1 VDLAGRRRARC
12 RARPRSLR
20 SAAPPAHSSSPER
33 RDAIRPGL
41 RCSKLWRHLG
51 QIVIGSSTLRVCLAE
66 AQGAGQEHHSWG
78 DPPVTG
84 SIVSETVLIMLSM
97 ANVVAIISVLS
108 TAVVAITI
116 PFINAR
122 LERRRLAWQSK
133 QAQVDELRRFLD
145 DATLRIQEATV
156 VLWEI
161 LDVPFP
167 QGPPRTMERLATMER
182 STFSEDELSRIGA
195 LADRYERKFQEITQ
209 DKTRLDL
216 RLGPDDSVTRAH
228 AEVTRQLLAFR
239 PRTSAFSDLAKGAT
253 TVTVSWS
260 LEQLE
265 ILAHLR
271 ETLAGEVRAFFGWVR
286 PA

>member
-1 VDLAGRRRARC
+1 LRVAEGLGAELDPVRFDQLLRQLTPPPQNGATLFGPACAARSYGGTWGRSSSGVRLCECFSR
-12 RARPRSLR
+12 RPRERGR
-20 SAAPPAHSSSPER
+20 SITPRETPPR
-33 RDAIRPGL
+33 
-41 RCSKLWRHLG
+41 
-51 QIVIGSSTLRVCLAE
+51 
-66 AQGAGQEHHSWG
+66 
-78 DPPVTG
+78 VTG

-108 TAVVAITI
+108 TAVVAVAI

>member
-33 RDAIRPGL
+33 RDAIRLGL

-108 TAVVAITI
+108 TALVAIAI

-122 LERRRLAWQSK
+122 LERRRLAWRSK

-156 VLWEI
+156 ALSGRSLTCHSRRGHLGLW
-161 LDVPFP
+161 
-167 QGPPRTMERLATMER
+167 
-182 STFSEDELSRIGA
+182 
-195 LADRYERKFQEITQ
+195 
-209 DKTRLDL
+209 
-216 RLGPDDSVTRAH
+216 SV
-228 AEVTRQLLAFR
+228 
-239 PRTSAFSDLAKGAT
+239 
-253 TVTVSWS
+253 
-260 LEQLE
+260 
-265 ILAHLR
+265 
-271 ETLAGEVRAFFGWVR
+271 
-286 PA
+286 

>member
-1 VDLAGRRRARC
+1 
-12 RARPRSLR
+12 
-20 SAAPPAHSSSPER
+20 
-33 RDAIRPGL
+33 
-41 RCSKLWRHLG
+41 
-51 QIVIGSSTLRVCLAE
+51 LRVSRGALGS
-66 AQGAGQEHHSWG
+66 GAGASLLGETSL
-78 DPPVTG
+78 VTG
-84 SIVSETVLIMLSM
+84 SIVSETVLIMLAM

-108 TAVVAITI
+108 TAAVAIAV

-133 QAQVDELRRFLD
+133 QAQLDDLRRLLD
-145 DATLRIQEATV
+145 DANLRIQEATG

-167 QGPPRTMERLATMER
+167 QGPPRTMDRLATMER
-182 STFSEDELSRIGA
+182 STFSEDELSRIGV
-195 LADRYERKFQEITQ
+195 LADRYERTFQEITQ
-209 DKTRLDL
+209 DGTRLDL

-239 PRTSAFSDLAKGAT
+239 PRTSAFSDLAEGAT

-265 ILAHLR
+265 TLAHLR
-271 ETLAGEVRAFFGWVR
+271 ETLAGEVRAFFGSVR